1 MNPVIAL
8 RIVKAVG
15 IAIDVYLLWK
25 GIKKPNGVGVGHEEA
40 AMVISKVVKRVRDI

>member
-15 IAIDVYLLWK
+15 IAIDVYLLW
-25 GIKKPNGVGVGHEEA
+25 NGKRPTGAGVGHEEA
-40 AMVISKVVKRVRDI
+40 AMVISKGVKSVRNI